1 MQFSASDNVC
11 LTYESEGTGQP
22 ILLLSGYSGIKEEWK
37 YQKKMLL
44 AHNYRVLTMD
54 WRNHGESM
62 RTSKNLR
69 IYRLAADIAEL
80 IEELKLEK
88 IILVG
93 HSMGA
98 SAIWAYISLFGEA
111 KVAQVV
117 TVDQSPKL
125 INDDC
130 WKYGIKDIYWDNF
143 WTKISLWGKQH
154 LNAINLN
161 EEFVSELKIQRK
173 QHPFDYELNQFL
185 LVNHMEQ
192 DWRDIIAAI
201 KKPQLFIAGECSPL
215 WSSKYATFCANIAKD
230 ADVSVIKH
238 VGHLVHMEAP
248 EEFNQILLTFIM
260 KRNDE
265 E

>member
-1 MQFSASDNVC
+1 MQFKTSDNVL
-11 LTYESEGTGQP
+11 LTYTSEGSGRSV
-22 ILLLSGYSGIKEEWK
+22 LLLSGYSGIKEEWK
-37 YQKKMLL
+37 YQKKILL
-44 AHNYRVLTMD
+44 ANNYHVLTMD

-80 IEELKLEK
+80 IEHLELEK
-88 IILVG
+88 VILVG

-98 SAIWAYISLFGEA
+98 SAIWAYVSLFGED
-111 KVAQVV
+111 KIEQII

-125 INDDC
+125 INDDY
-130 WKYGIKDIYWDNF
+130 WKYGSKDIYWNNF
-143 WTKISLWGKQH
+143 WVNISLLGKKH
-154 LNAINLN
+154 LNAIALN
-161 EEFVSELKIQRK
+161 PEFVEELKKQRE
-173 QHPFDYELNQFL
+173 QYPFDYELNQSL

-192 DWRDIIAAI
+192 DWRDIISTI

-215 WSSKYATFCANIAKD
+215 WPSKYAIFCADIAKD
-230 ADVSVIKH
+230 ADVSVVKH
-238 VGHLVHMEAP
+238 AGHLVHMEVS

-260 KRNDE
+260 KKDDE